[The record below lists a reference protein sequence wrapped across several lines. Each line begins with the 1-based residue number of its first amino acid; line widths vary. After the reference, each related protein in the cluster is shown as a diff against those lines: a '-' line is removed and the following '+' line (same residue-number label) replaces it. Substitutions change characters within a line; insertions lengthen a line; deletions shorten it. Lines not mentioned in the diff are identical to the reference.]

1 MKRSSIIWG
10 VIFIL
15 VGTLIL
21 LRSFDIIQFSWW
33 SFWRLWPVILILIGV
48 SLIPV
53 KDWIKTTISIIIL
66 VGSFLFIITTY
77 NHEETFCTKFNN
89 NWKDIKAEIKN
100 NNLTSSNS
108 ATFPDSVT
116 TVNLDIEI
124 PECKDFSTKSH
135 NQSGV
140 LLETVG
146 ITVFNLSTKTTDNIA
161 NCTLNPVF
169 PDTDI
174 KEANLFLTESL
185 IYTMNVQSK
194 SKRNYLDFSNVNI
207 SELNFTAVEY
217 NKTWDIKLGEKFS
230 PVKVNLVTNN
240 DVKEII
246 LTIPESV
253 GIKFSTPDIN
263 EIDNWNNLNR
273 KGDCFFSENY
283 ETAQVKIEI
292 NVDQVQNSSFT
303 FIQY

>member
-48 SLIPV
+48 SLIPI

-66 VGSFLFIITTY
+66 VGSFLFIISTY
-77 NHEETFCTKFNN
+77 NHEEIFCTKFHN
-89 NWKDIKAEIKN
+89 NWSDIKAEIKN

-116 TVNLDIEI
+116 TVNLNIEI

-161 NCTLNPVF
+161 NCTLKPVF

-194 SKRNYLDFSNVNI
+194 SKRNYLDFSNINI

-240 DVKEII
+240 DVKEIT

-273 KGDCFFSENY
+273 KGDYFFSENY
-283 ETAQVKIEI
+283 ETAQIKIEI